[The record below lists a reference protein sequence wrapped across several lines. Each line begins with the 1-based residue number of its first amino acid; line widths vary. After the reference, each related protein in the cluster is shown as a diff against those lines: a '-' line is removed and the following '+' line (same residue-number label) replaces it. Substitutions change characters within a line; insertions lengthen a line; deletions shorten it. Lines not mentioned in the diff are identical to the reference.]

1 MTVTRE
7 QITKEAPELTQEDV
21 RSINRMFQPIIFRRN
36 RTKELWTS
44 CCGRHAYLK
53 ESMNEDEERLIHE
66 PHTPEE
72 IRRMY
77 WARPVNEYES
87 SRRVKCPYCG
97 AEAKLKELGR
107 CGDRKNLWSYRR
119 AVVLKVHGGK
129 LWAIACDAEK
139 GYRGYGREDTR
150 ILTAMPNVSK
160 LTIYRFE
167 AGRACCV
174 HFGYSNWVEVVE
186 KPGKKR
192 SWMLS
197 APYGCSQE
205 YGTGYDVIGM
215 DEIEKSEFRYCGIQ
229 KLKEN
234 GCDLLR
240 LLTLCCFYPRQVEFL
255 AKVGLIDAVKDYTE
269 YGIKSHGAVQWDA
282 ERPQEFLGVSVQE
295 AKELAENGGGTAAL
309 RVYRAMRETGG
320 ASIGE
325 SIAFE
330 RAFDGKS
337 RQTIISRAKKYGV
350 TIGKLMRY
358 LDAQR
363 EKRGNKTTLY
373 LIGEEYKDYLIA
385 AEGVGLD
392 LRNPVFLMP
401 KDLRKKHEEVTDA
414 YSQILA
420 EKRRAEEEAEYRK
433 RREAL
438 EKRYAFSYGGMC
450 VVVPSCANEIVVEGK
465 QLHHC
470 VGGYA
475 DRHIKGKTTILFLRR
490 ENDPKKPLCTME
502 MSGNR
507 IIQIHGWDDERTAC
521 KENPKRVSPRVLYQA
536 FLEVWQAWLD
546 AGSKRDKDG
555 APKLHRKS
563 KEVKTA

>member
-1 MTVTRE
+1 MTVKRE
-7 QITKEAPELTQEDV
+7 QIIKEAPELTQKDV
-21 RSINRMFQPIIFRRN
+21 EEINRLFQPIIFRRN

-53 ESMNEDEERLIHE
+53 ASANEAEERILDAM
-66 PHTPEE
+66 HTPEE
-72 IRRMY
+72 IRRQY
-77 WARPVNEYES
+77 WARPINELE
-87 SRRVKCPYCG
+87 SRRRVTCPYCG

-107 CGDRKNLWSYRR
+107 CGDRKNLWRYRR
-119 AVVLKVHGGK
+119 AVVLKVHEGK
-129 LWAIACDAEK
+129 LWAIACEAEK
-139 GYRGYGREDTR
+139 GYMGFGREDTN
-150 ILTAMPNVSK
+150 ILTAMPNVRK
-160 LTIYRFE
+160 LAIYRFE
-167 AGRACCV
+167 AGMACCV
-174 HFGYSNWVEVVE
+174 HFGYSNRVDVVE
-186 KPGKKR
+186 NPGKKR

-197 APYGCSQE
+197 APYSCSNE
-205 YGTGYDVIGM
+205 YGTSYDVIGM
-215 DEIEKSEFRYCGIQ
+215 KEIERSEFRYCRVSELV
-229 KLKEN
+229 KS

-269 YGIKSHGAVQWDA
+269 HGIKSHGAVQWDA
-282 ERPQEFLGVSVQE
+282 ERPQDFLGVSVQE

-309 RVYRAMRETGG
+309 RVYRAMRESGG
-320 ASIGE
+320 ASIAE

-337 RQTIISRAKKYGV
+337 RQTILSRAKKYGV

-358 LDAQR
+358 MDAQQ

-385 AEGVGLD
+385 AEGVGLE
-392 LRNPVFLMP
+392 LHNPVFLMP
-401 KDLRKKHEEVTDA
+401 KDLRKKHDEVTAA

-420 EKRRAEEEAEYRK
+420 EKRSAEEEEAYRP

-450 VVVPSCANEIVVEGK
+450 VVVPSCANAIVEEGK

-475 DRHIKGKTTILFLRR
+475 DRHIKGATTILFLRR
-490 ENDPKKPLCTME
+490 EDSQKKPLVTME
-502 MSGNR
+502 ASGTR
-507 IIQIHGWDDERTAC
+507 IIQIHGWDDERTSC
-521 KENPKRVSPRVLYQA
+521 KENPKRVSPRVLYQE

-555 APKLHRKS
+555 APKLTRKC

>member
-1 MTVTRE
+1 M
-7 QITKEAPELTQEDV
+7 KKAPELTQKDV
-21 RSINRMFQPIIFRRN
+21 EAINRLFQPIIFRRN

-53 ESMNEDEERLIHE
+53 ESANEAEERIIHA

-72 IRRMY
+72 IRRQY
-77 WARPVNEYES
+77 WARPINELES
-87 SRRVKCPYCG
+87 SRRVTCPYCG

-119 AVVLKVHGGK
+119 PVVLKVHEGK

-139 GYRGYGREDTR
+139 GYRGFGREDTK
-150 ILTAMPNVSK
+150 ILTGKPNVRK
-160 LTIYRFE
+160 LAIYRFE

-174 HFGYSNWVEVVE
+174 HFGYTNWVDVVE
-186 KPGKKR
+186 NPGKKR

-197 APYGCSQE
+197 APYNCSNE

-215 DEIEKSEFRYCGIQ
+215 EEIAKSEFKYCEIQ
-229 KLKEN
+229 KLQGK
-234 GCDLLR
+234 GCDLMR

-269 YGIKSHGAVQWDA
+269 HGIKSHEAVKWDA
-282 ERPQEFLGVSVQE
+282 ERPQDFLGVSVQE

-309 RVYRAMRETGG
+309 RVYRAMRESGG
-320 ASIGE
+320 ASIEE
-325 SIAFE
+325 SVSFE

-337 RQTIISRAKKYGV
+337 SKTILSRAKKYGV
-350 TIGKLMRY
+350 TIGKMMRY

-363 EKRGNKTTLY
+363 EKRGDKTTLY
-373 LIGEEYKDYLIA
+373 AIGEEYKDYLIA
-385 AEGVGLD
+385 AEGVGMD
-392 LRNPVFLMP
+392 LHNPVFLLP
-401 KDLRKKHEEVTDA
+401 KDLRRKHDEVTAA

-420 EKRRAEEEAEYRK
+420 EKRSAEEEEAYRP

-450 VVVPSCANEIVVEGK
+450 VVVPSCANAIVEEGK

-475 DRHIKGKTTILFLRR
+475 DRHIKGETTILFLRR
-490 ENDPKKPLCTME
+490 ENDQKKPLVTME
-502 MSGNR
+502 VSGTR

-521 KENPKRVSPRVLYQA
+521 KENPKRVSPSVLYQE
-536 FLEVWQAWLD
+536 FLDIWTAWLI

-555 APKLHRKS
+555 APKLPRKFE
-563 KEVKTA
+563 EVKTA